1 MGASLEESITRYME
15 AGFPILYVNTYEEEK
30 ADRAILAAAKT
41 TERDKHMLEW
51 NGFHA
56 ADFHTKT
63 PLSIQDE
70 SLRGTLKL
78 FLSDDTPKQVLV
90 LKEPQAATEDP
101 EAVAL
106 LRDIALRIVTDRLEE
121 CTVIIVSSD
130 YKIPKEIEHYVTVL
144 EPKPLTYGEI
154 EALIRQTA
162 KDWGADLE
170 EKSLEDMSVAF
181 KGLTESEILNI
192 LRLAFYQFEGVLD
205 KKALNMIFE
214 QKRQT
219 IKKSGILEMIELTPD
234 MSMDQIGGLER
245 LKEWLAR
252 KASIFKNLQKA
263 EAFGVEMPRGVLI
276 AGVPGCGKSLSAK
289 ATASMLNIPLLRMD
303 MGRLLGKYVG
313 ESEGNMR
320 RAIALAEAISP
331 CVLWIDE
338 MEKAFAGVG
347 SENGGGEITT
357 RLLGTF
363 LTWLQEKKEPVFV
376 VATAND
382 IRKLP
387 PELLRK
393 GRLDEIFY
401 VGLPSQQER
410 AKILEIH
417 LKKRRPQDLEDID
430 LYQLAKE
437 TDQYSGADLEG
448 IVRDSVEMVFA
459 SGGTRVT
466 TADVERAMRETH
478 PLSEVM
484 KEDLEN
490 MKKEYEKRKY
500 KNASK

>member
-1 MGASLEESITRYME
+1 MGASLEENITRYME
-15 AGFPILYVNTYEEEK
+15 AGFPILYVNTYEEDK

-41 TERDKHMLEW
+41 AGRDKHMLEW

-56 ADFHTKT
+56 ANFRTKA
-63 PLSIQDE
+63 PLGIRDE

-78 FLSDDTPKQVLV
+78 FLDDDTPQRILV
-90 LKEPQAATEDP
+90 LKEPKAAAEDP
-101 EAVAL
+101 ESVAL

-121 CTVIIVSSD
+121 CTVIIVSSG
-130 YKIPKEIEHYVTVL
+130 YQIPQEIEHYVTVL

-154 EALIRQTA
+154 EALIRRTA
-162 KDWGADLE
+162 EKWEADLDE
-170 EKSLEDMSVAF
+170 DSLEDMSIAF
-181 KGLTESEILNI
+181 KGLTESEIVNI
-192 LRLAFYQFEGVLD
+192 LKLAAYQFEGALD
-205 KKALNMIFE
+205 KRALDMIFE

-219 IKKSGILEMIELTPD
+219 IKKSGILEMIEVTGAG
-234 MSMDQIGGLER
+234 MDQIGGLER
-245 LKEWLAR
+245 LKEWLIR
-252 KASIFKNLQKA
+252 KSNVFKNLQKA
-263 EAFGVEMPRGVLI
+263 EAFGVEMPKGVLI

-289 ATASMLNIPLLRMD
+289 ATASMLNVPLLRMD

-347 SENGGGEITT
+347 SESGGGEVTT

-410 AKILEIH
+410 EKILEIH
-417 LKKRRPQDLEDID
+417 LKKRRPQDLGAID
-430 LYQLAKE
+430 LTRLARE

-448 IVRDSVEMVFA
+448 IVRDSIEMVFA
-459 SGGTRVT
+459 AGGTKVT
-466 TADVERAMRETH
+466 TADIERAMRETH

-484 KEDLEN
+484 KDDL
-490 MKKEYEKRKY
+490 KKMQDEYEKRKY